1 MPVMRLSG
9 AAIVA
14 GAFLVVFGVGGV
26 RLIFGVWVRP
36 LEAEFQV
43 DRTALGLLG
52 ALSLLLFGLCQPIL
66 GRIVD
71 LRGPRLILPLSV
83 LLAGLGTV
91 LAALMPTFLGFA
103 LVFLTL
109 TSIGF
114 AGAANATIAAL
125 VVQRFEK
132 NAGLIYGICSAGGPL
147 GELALSWSGA
157 AGVEAYGW
165 RTMMMAF
172 GATLLVVVLPVTVL
186 LLGRVQAPRRAPMP
200 SFAATCRMAM
210 RSRGFVLLFLAY
222 FVCGLTTLG
231 LVHTHIV
238 PYGEERGLAPVAAA
252 QILGLI
258 GLVNAFGLVV
268 SGRIADR
275 WGGRRPLIAAFLVR
289 SVALLWLATATS
301 QTQLALFAVVFGL
314 TDMATIPLSAAA
326 ASEMF
331 GPRMLGALV
340 GLLVVAHQTGA
351 AAGSFLAGLGYEWL
365 GGYPPII
372 VASVGVALGGALLCF
387 AMDTSRVLVSRD
399 EPGLAT
405 SGA

>member
-1 MPVMRLSG
+1 MRLSSL
-9 AAIVA
+9 AIVA

-43 DRTALGLLG
+43 DRTALSLVG
-52 ALSLLLFGLCQPIL
+52 AISLLLFGLAQPIL
-66 GRIVD
+66 GRQVD
-71 LRGPRLILPLSV
+71 LRGPRLILPGSV

-91 LAALMPTFLGFA
+91 LAASMPSFVGFA

-132 NAGLIYGICSAGGPL
+132 NAGLIFGICSAGGPL
-147 GELALSWSGA
+147 GELVLAWTGA
-157 AGVEAYGW
+157 AGVEAFGW
-165 RTMMMAF
+165 RTTMLGF
-172 GATLLVVVLPVTVL
+172 GAAMLVIVLPVTVV
-186 LLGRVQAPRRAPMP
+186 LLGRSQPPHKAPMP
-200 SFAATCRMAM
+200 SFLDTCRLAF
-210 RSRGFVLLFLAY
+210 RSRGFVLLFMAY
-222 FVCGLTTLG
+222 FICGITTLG

-252 QILGLI
+252 QVLGMI
-258 GLVNAFGLVV
+258 GLVNVVGLVL

-275 WGGRRPLIAAFLVR
+275 WGGRRPLIVAFVVR
-289 SVALLWLATATS
+289 AVALLWLATATT
-301 QTQLALFAVVFGL
+301 QAQLALFALVFGL

-340 GLLVVAHQTGA
+340 GLLVVAHQAGA
-351 AAGSFLAGLGYEWL
+351 ALGSFLAGLGYERL

-372 VASVGVALGGALLCF
+372 VASVGVALGGALLCY
-387 AMDTSRVLVSRD
+387 AMNTSRALVGRD
-399 EPGLAT
+399 EPGLAAA
-405 SGA
+405 SGV